1 MKNKLQSLAL
11 LLLIAAG
18 LSSRVHAQ
26 DSKDSSIQKMIETK
40 HYIFKAQSALPQRG
54 GLRNLTSSYD
64 MQVIGD
70 SIVTYLPYFGR
81 AYVAPID
88 PTEGGIKFTS
98 TNFSYTTKQEKDGW
112 DITIL
117 PKDTRDVKQMYLSV
131 STKGYAK
138 LQVISNNRES
148 ITFNGYVDHLK

>member
-1 MKNKLQSLAL
+1 
-11 LLLIAAG
+11 
-18 LSSRVHAQ
+18 
-26 DSKDSSIQKMIETK
+26 
-40 HYIFKAQSALPQRG
+40 
-54 GLRNLTSSYD
+54 

-81 AYVAPID
+81 AYVAPVD

-98 TNFSYTTKQEKDGW
+98 TNFSYTAKQKKDGW
-112 DITIL
+112 EITIL

-148 ITFNGYVDHLK
+148 ISYNGYVDQLK

>member
-1 MKNKLQSLAL
+1 MKSKILY
-11 LLLIAAG
+11 LIFFIVVIAF
-18 LSSRVHAQ
+18 LPDRVHAQ
-26 DSKDSSIQKMIETK
+26 DSKDSALQKIIETK

-81 AYVAPID
+81 AYVAPVD

-98 TNFSYTTKQEKDGW
+98 TNFSYTAKQKKDGW
-112 DITIL
+112 EITIL

-148 ITFNGYVDHLK
+148 ISYNGYVDQLK